1 MADQVTLRH
10 MQANYMNLG
19 TSETP
24 SWKFMGAGFKS
35 LNESPGAQETS
46 KRYINDK
53 SNTTTITG
61 YEFEASYEADMIK
74 SEEVIKEIIDIG
86 KYQKTGALCEREY
99 LMVDL
104 DEAGATEGTFKARKI
119 NVAILVDS
127 FGDDDGE
134 MNASGS
140 LKGRGDIVPGEFNPS
155 TLTFTATTVVSGD

>member
-24 SWKFMGAGFKS
+24 QWEFMGTGFKS

-74 SEEVIKEIIDIG
+74 SEKVIKEIIDIG
-86 KYQKTGALCEREY
+86 RYQKTGADCEREY
-99 LMVDL
+99 VMVDL
-104 DEAGATEGTFKARKI
+104 DEAAEGANEYVARKI
-119 NVAILVDS
+119 NVAVLVDS
-127 FGDDDGE
+127 FGDEDGE
-134 MNASGS
+134 MTAEGT
-140 LKGRGDIVPGEFNPS
+140 LKGRGDITPGTFNTS
-155 TLTFTATTVVSGD
+155 TKTFTATAVVGG